1 MKNSIFITLILSFI
15 FVGCAKKPEIYD
27 YSAFLESKPKSIL
40 VVMPTN
46 ESVDIKASPAM
57 LANATMPLAEA
68 GYYVFPVALVNDTF
82 KFNGVYDANDIKNI
96 PLNKLQEIFGADS
109 VLYINIT
116 KYGTS
121 YAILNSQT
129 TVEAEVKLVDLK
141 TQRKI
146 WDKKVSV
153 SNNSNNG
160 NGGLIEMLISAAID
174 QIANTL
180 NDAAYDM
187 SMVASNSVFATDC
200 HDCILKGPRSP
211 SYGQDKQL
219 TQN

>member
-82 KFNGVYDANDIKNI
+82 KFNGVYDANNIKNI
-96 PLNKLQEIFGADS
+96 PLNKLREIFGADS

-121 YAILNSQT
+121 YAILNSS
-129 TVEAEVKLVDLK
+129 TVVKADAKLVDLNTAK
-141 TQRKI
+141 TLWQK
-146 WDKKVSV
+146 DVLV
-153 SNNSNNG
+153 SNNSANANQ
-160 NGGLIEMLISAAID
+160 GLIGMLITAAID
-174 QIANTL
+174 QIANTIA
-180 NDAAYDM
+180 DSGYDM
-187 SMVASNSVFATDC
+187 SVIASNSVFATDC

>member
-129 TVEAEVKLVDLK
+129 VVEAEVKLVDLK

-146 WDKKVSV
+146 WDKKVLV

-160 NGGLIEMLISAAID
+160 NSGLIEMLITAAID
-174 QIANTL
+174 QIVNTIA
-180 NDAAYDM
+180 DSGYDM
-187 SMVASNSVFATDC
+187 SVLASNSVFATDC
-200 HDCILKGPRSP
+200 NDCILKGPRSP

>member
-129 TVEAEVKLVDLK
+129 TVEADVKLVDLK
-141 TQRKI
+141 TGKTL
-146 WDKKVSV
+146 WDKRTLV
-153 SNNSNNG
+153 SNNSANANQ
-160 NGGLIEMLISAAID
+160 GLIGMLITAAID
-174 QIANTL
+174 QIANTIA
-180 NDAAYDM
+180 DSGYDM
-187 SMVASNSVFATDC
+187 SVLASNSVFATDC

>member
-46 ESVDIKASPAM
+46 ESIDIKASAAM

-82 KFNGVYDANDIKNI
+82 KFNGVYEANDIKNI
-96 PLNKLQEIFGADS
+96 SLNKLETIFGADS

-116 KYGTS
+116 KYGTN

-129 TVEAEVKLVDLK
+129 VVEAEVKLVDLK

-187 SMVASNSVFATDC
+187 SMVASNTVFSTNC
-200 HDCILKGPRSP
+200 NNCILKGPRSP

-219 TQN
+219 TQD

>member
-121 YAILNSQT
+121 YAVLNSQT
-129 TVEAEVKLVDLK
+129 EVEADVILVDLK
-141 TQRKI
+141 TAKI
-146 WDKKVSV
+146 LWDKQVLARSDS
-153 SNNSNNG
+153 SNSDQ
-160 NGGLIEMLISAAID
+160 GLIGMLISAVVS
-174 QIANTL
+174 QIADTL
-180 NDAAYDM
+180 SDAGYDM
-187 SMVASNSVFATDC
+187 SIIASNAVFATDC
-200 HDCILKGPRSP
+200 NDCILKGPRSP
-211 SYGQDKQL
+211 SYGQDLQL
-219 TQN
+219 TKD

>member
-82 KFNGVYDANDIKNI
+82 KFNGVCDANDIKNI

-129 TVEAEVKLVDLK
+129 TVEAEVKLVNLK

-200 HDCILKGPRSP
+200 HDCILKGPHSP

>member
-1 MKNSIFITLILSFI
+1 MKKTILATLILSLF

-46 ESVDIKASPAM
+46 ESVDTKASAAM

-129 TVEAEVKLVDLK
+129 EVEADVKLVDLK
-141 TQRKI
+141 TAKI
-146 WDKKVSV
+146 LWDKQVLARSDS
-153 SNNSNNG
+153 SNSDQ
-160 NGGLIEMLISAAID
+160 GLIGMLISAVVS
-174 QIANTL
+174 QIADTL
-180 NDAAYDM
+180 SDAGYDM
-187 SMVASNSVFATDC
+187 SIIASNAVFATDC
-200 HDCILKGPRSP
+200 NDCILKGPHSP
-211 SYGQDKQL
+211 SYGQDLQL
-219 TQN
+219 TKD

>member
-1 MKNSIFITLILSFI
+1 MKKTIFITLILSLFFI
-15 FVGCAKKPEIYD
+15 GCANKPNIYD

-46 ESVDIKASPAM
+46 ESIDIKASAAM

-82 KFNGVYDANDIKNI
+82 KFNGVYEANDIKNI
-96 PLNKLQEIFGADS
+96 SLNKLETIFGADS

-116 KYGTS
+116 KYGTN

-129 TVEAEVKLVDLK
+129 VVESEVKLVDLK

-187 SMVASNSVFATDC
+187 SMVASNTVFSTNC
-200 HDCILKGPRSP
+200 NNCILKGPRSP

-219 TQN
+219 IQD

>member
-82 KFNGVYDANDIKNI
+82 KFNGVYEANDIKNI

-129 TVEAEVKLVDLK
+129 VVEAEVKLVDLK

-187 SMVASNSVFATDC
+187 SVIASNSVFATDC

>member
-129 TVEAEVKLVDLK
+129 VVEAEVKLVDLK

-146 WDKKVSV
+146 WDKKVLV

-160 NGGLIEMLISAAID
+160 NSGLIEMLITAAID
-174 QIANTL
+174 QIVNTIA
-180 NDAAYDM
+180 DSGYDM
-187 SMVASNSVFATDC
+187 SVIASNSVFATDC

>member
-1 MKNSIFITLILSFI
+1 MKKTIFATLILSLF

-46 ESVDIKASPAM
+46 ESVDTKASAAM

-187 SMVASNSVFATDC
+187 SMIASNSVFSTNC
-200 HDCILKGPRSP
+200 NNCILKGPRSP

-219 TQN
+219 TQD